1 MTGLKNVWNGTNS
14 AICYNKVAICQN
26 DSIMTFNCELCQS
39 EFSVLSTRFIMKLS
53 KICFLYAY
61 VDKMIIQQRLM
72 FCSKFSFTIFL
83 LMFSRLCSNVFTN
96 IQRFMN
102 YLKEIIQYLNITK
115 HLSEQNNL
123 PGQFYVTTS
132 SSFWY
137 IALLTL
143 LKCALE
149 GKGIF
154 WH

>member
-1 MTGLKNVWNGTNS
+1 M
-14 AICYNKVAICQN
+14 KVAICQT

-132 SSFWY
+132 SSF
-137 IALLTL
+137 
-143 LKCALE
+143 
-149 GKGIF
+149 
-154 WH
+154 